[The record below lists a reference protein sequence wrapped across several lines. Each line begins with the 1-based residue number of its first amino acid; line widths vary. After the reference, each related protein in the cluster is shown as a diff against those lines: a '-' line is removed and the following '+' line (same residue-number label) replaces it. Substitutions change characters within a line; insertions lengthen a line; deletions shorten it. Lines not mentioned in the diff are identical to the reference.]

1 MCTENQ
7 VVIITKSIA
16 ELARETFGEKLR
28 SVILYGSYARGDYD
42 EESDMDIMILVDLPM
57 EELRQQRQTFT
68 SLTGKLGL
76 EYNIVIVATLKD
88 TRTFDEYLEV
98 MPFYQNVEREGIKI
112 AV

>member
-7 VVIITKSIA
+7 VSIITKSIA
-16 ELARETFGEKLR
+16 KLARETFGEKLR
-28 SVILYGSYARGDYD
+28 SVILYGSYARGDFD
-42 EESDMDIMILVDLPM
+42 DESDMDIMILVDLPM
-57 EELRQQRQTFT
+57 EELRRYKEPFIELE
-68 SLTGKLGL
+68 SNLGL

-88 TRTFDEYLEV
+88 TYTFDKYFEA